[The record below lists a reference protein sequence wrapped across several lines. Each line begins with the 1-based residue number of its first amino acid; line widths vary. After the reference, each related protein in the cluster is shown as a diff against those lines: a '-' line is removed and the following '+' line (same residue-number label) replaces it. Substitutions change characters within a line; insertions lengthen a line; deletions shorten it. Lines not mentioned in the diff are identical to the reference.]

1 MGFSS
6 RQVLRCGVVR
16 VTRMTRDDVLRV
28 VREARER
35 GELPDLSYENLRGLN
50 LRGLD
55 LIGADLRYANLDCA
69 SLGRANLRGAN
80 LYGAN
85 LVRANLYDANLYGTR
100 WDGLVIDG
108 LYPYRVLLA
117 PTRDGWHLTIGCWS
131 GTPDELRTLTAQDDG
146 WPEAEGDE
154 ITHRRPLLEAA
165 LNVVDAHIAGRTH
178 VINDLKERWAYCP
191 APWMT

>member
-1 MGFSS
+1 M
-6 RQVLRCGVVR
+6 
-16 VTRMTRDDVLRV
+16 TRMTRDDVLRV

-55 LIGADLRYANLDCA
+55 LIGADLRYANLVCT

-146 WPEAEGDE
+146 WPKAEGDE

-165 LNVVDAHIAGRTH
+165 LNVVDAHIAGRSH

>member
-1 MGFSS
+1 M
-6 RQVLRCGVVR
+6 
-16 VTRMTRDDVLRV
+16 TRMSRDDVLRD

-35 GELPDLSYENLRGLN
+35 GERPDLSYENLRGLN
-50 LRGLD
+50 LRAAD

-69 SLGRANLRGAN
+69 TLGRANLRGAN

-100 WDGLVIDG
+100 WDGIVIDG
-108 LYPYRVLLA
+108 LYHYRVLLA

-131 GTPDELRTLTAQDDG
+131 GTPDELRTLIAQDDG
-146 WPEAEGDE
+146 WPEAEGEE
-154 ITHRRPLLEAA
+154 ITLRRPLIDAA
-165 LNVVDAHIAGRTH
+165 LTVCDAHIAGRPH
-178 VINDLKERWAYCP
+178 IINELKERWAACP